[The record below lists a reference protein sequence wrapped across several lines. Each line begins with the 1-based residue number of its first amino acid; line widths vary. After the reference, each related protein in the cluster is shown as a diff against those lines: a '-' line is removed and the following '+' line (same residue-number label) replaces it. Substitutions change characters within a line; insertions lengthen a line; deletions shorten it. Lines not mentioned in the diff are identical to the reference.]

1 MSEFDRIAGYSDEK
15 RELNDICKL
24 FRRFDKLSDAGFR
37 LPRGN
42 PFSGSARSRQN
53 RYGGSLYKRIR
64 RILRANKF

>member
-37 LPRGN
+37 LPR
-42 PFSGSARSRQN
+42 
-53 RYGGSLYKRIR
+53 
-64 RILRANKF
+64 